1 MENKILPP
9 KDLII
14 GEPPVV
20 DAPPTAPIEESLTNE
35 DKINKLMEE
44 VTPINVEIASLDEK
58 MKKLKED
65 KANLVKKKN
74 ELDLKIFDIMREMKV
89 DKFNVGQNTLK
100 IKTSTTINK
109 KAVENR
115 VIEHVAKALIKQE
128 SKLLLDLES
137 HSNDLKIAE
146 ENKLEETVKMLDY
159 VIATKEHPMH
169 KDILNAIDNTGLD
182 FFEVKKE
189 TNIKAAEFKKY
200 VKKNENISVDK
211 FYDKTFKLEY

>member
-20 DAPPTAPIEESLTNE
+20 DAPPTAPIESLTNE

-44 VTPINVEIASLDEK
+44 VTPINVEISSLDEK

-128 SKLLLDLES
+128 SKLLLSLES
-137 HSNDLKIAE
+137 HSHDLKIAKD
-146 ENKLEETVKMLDY
+146 NKLEEIVKMLDY
-159 VIATKEHPMH
+159 VIATKKHPMH
-169 KDILNAIDNTGLD
+169 KDILNAIDNVGLD

-189 TNIKAAEFKKY
+189 TNIIAAEFKKY